1 MCRLKS
7 RHSRWLQEQADRGSI
22 DDLGEHGQLP
32 HQEHRRQAGRKI
44 ARTRSRSRSAGVS
57 AFCLAWVLTGTA
69 WALDPHRHVTQFG
82 HSAWRTQDGFVNR
95 PVAVTQTADGYVW
108 IATHDGLVRFDG
120 VKFSPWS
127 PPPGES
133 LPVPGLT
140 SLLSARDGSLWI
152 GTPGG
157 LSRFKD
163 GHLFNYTTTARSPG
177 ISVIAED
184 RAGTIWVTRYRLNDG
199 LGPLCRVDGEH
210 LICYGEKDGLVPR
223 YALGLAAQPDGTL
236 WFACGGMVCRFA
248 AGAFTSYF
256 PDPLTDPAG
265 GDGAIDVAVDPSGSV
280 WAGFDG
286 VGPRRGVQRFTDGEW
301 ASFVVPGLDGSTV
314 RSHTLFVDRQGTLW
328 VGTESSGLY
337 HVHDGHADH
346 YDRSDGLSGN
356 DVGSMYEDREGN
368 LWVTTDRG
376 LDMFHDTSVVTY
388 STVEGLVGSDLNSVL
403 ARRDGTV
410 CVGTHEGLSIIDANG
425 IRAIDPP
432 HGHPGQLVAALFED
446 SSSRLWV
453 GVGDTVMTYEAGRF
467 SPIAGADG
475 RPLARAG
482 VSWAFAED
490 RNGDIWALTAVASDQ
505 DHLLRTR
512 DRRVVQAIPVDA
524 IISKA
529 RFLATDPHEGVWIG
543 DSTGAFARL
552 RNGKADVVVRL
563 ETPEGPVNGYSLS
576 VDSDG
581 SVWFATNRGLYRW
594 QDGRM
599 SRLDSSNGLPCPV
612 IYSAI
617 RDDEGALWLYARC
630 GLLRIR
636 ASEWAAWLKAPDRKV
651 PVDVLDFADGAQP
664 TAGSG
669 GALPQPVVSKSPDGR
684 LWFLG
689 AFVQMI
695 DPRRTYAN
703 ALPPPVRIEALVADG
718 KNYATVAPARLPPLR
733 GQLEIDY
740 TALSFKLPRR
750 VKFRY
755 KLEGLDA
762 DWHEAGDRRQA
773 LYNDLRPANYR
784 FRVVASNDAGVWN
797 EAGAALDFSI
807 APAYYQTAW
816 FRTLAFVLCLSLLW
830 SAYRIRLRVIERH
843 QAEITAL
850 NEGLMKAQEQE
861 RTRIA
866 GELHDG
872 VMQQISAL
880 SLALGTG
887 KRQPEADAKKTMA
900 DVQRKLIEVGT
911 EVRQLSHD
919 LHPSTLKDA
928 GLPEAL
934 RGYCQEFSRVRDIPV
949 SCHAEDSIQDL
960 SRGAAL
966 ALYRIAQ
973 EALGNAAAHGAAQ
986 HVDVRLTLSNGRVTL
1001 TVSDDGRGFDP
1012 HRIGASGGLGL
1023 ISMRERARQL
1033 NGTFELESE
1042 PGRGSTVTVA
1052 IPFRR
1057 AL

>member
-1 MCRLKS
+1 MT
-7 RHSRWLQEQADRGSI
+7 
-22 DDLGEHGQLP
+22 
-32 HQEHRRQAGRKI
+32 
-44 ARTRSRSRSAGVS
+44 RTRGGGYCALVKLPPSPRCQAVVS
-57 AFCLAWVLTGTA
+57 AFCVAWVLTGTA

-108 IATHDGLVRFDG
+108 IATRDGLVRFDG

-133 LPVPGLT
+133 LPAPGL
-140 SLLSARDGSLWI
+140 SALLGARDGSLWI
-152 GTPGG
+152 GTTAG
-157 LSRFKD
+157 LSRLKD
-163 GHLFNYTTTARSPG
+163 GHLFNYTTTPRSPG
-177 ISVIAED
+177 ITVIAED
-184 RAGTIWVTRYRLNDG
+184 RAGTIWATRYRVNDG
-199 LGPLCRVDGEH
+199 LGPLCRVAGER
-210 LICYGEKDGLVPR
+210 LICYGKKDGLDPP

-256 PDPLTDPAG
+256 AEQLTNPAG
-265 GDGAIDVAVDPSGSV
+265 GTGATDVAVDSSGSV
-280 WAGFDG
+280 WAAFDA
-286 VGPRRGVQRFTDGEW
+286 VGPRVGLQRFADGKW
-301 ASFVVPGLDGSTV
+301 ASFVVPGLDGSAV
-314 RSHTLFVDRQGTLW
+314 HSHTLFVDRQGTLW
-328 VGTESSGLY
+328 IGTESNGLY

-356 DVGSMYEDREGN
+356 GIGSMFEDREGN
-368 LWVTTDRG
+368 LWVVTDRG

-388 STVEGLVGSDLNSVL
+388 STIEGLVGPDLNSVL
-403 ARRDGTV
+403 ALRDGTV
-410 CVGTHEGLSIIDANG
+410 WVGTQEALNIIDGNG

-432 HGHPGQLVAALFED
+432 HGRAGKFVAALFED
-446 SSSRLWV
+446 SAGRRWV
-453 GVGDTVMTYEAGRF
+453 GVADTVMTYEAGRF

-475 RPLARAG
+475 RPLVRAG
-482 VSWAFAED
+482 MARAFAED
-490 RNGDIWALTAVASDQ
+490 RNGDVWALTSAGAGASGER
-505 DHLLRTR
+505 HLFRTR
-512 DRRVVQAIPVDA
+512 DRRVVEDTPVDA
-524 IISKA
+524 IVSRP
-529 RFLATDPHEGVWIG
+529 RFLATDQHDGVWIA

-552 RNGKADVVVRL
+552 RNGRADVLVRL
-563 ETPEGPVNGYSLS
+563 ETPEGQVSGYNLS

-594 QDGRM
+594 LDGRI

-617 RDDEGALWLYARC
+617 RDDEGTSWLYARC
-630 GLLRIR
+630 GLLRIA
-636 ASEWAAWLKAPDRKV
+636 ASEWAGWLKASDRKV
-651 PVDVLDFADGAQP
+651 SVDVLDFADGAQP

-669 GALPQPVVSKSPDGR
+669 IPAQPIVSKAADGR

-689 AFVQMI
+689 GFVQVI
-695 DPRRTYAN
+695 DPRRTYVDAV
-703 ALPPPVRIEALVADG
+703 PPPVHIEALVADG
-718 KNYATVAPARLPPLR
+718 KSHATVAQARLPPLQR
-733 GQLEIDY
+733 QLEIDY

-750 VKFRY
+750 VRFRY
-755 KLEGLDA
+755 KLEGQDA
-762 DWHEAGDRRQA
+762 DWHDAGDRRQA
-773 LYNDLRPANYR
+773 LYNDLRPATYR

-797 EAGAALDFSI
+797 ETGAGLDFSI

-816 FRTLAFVLCLSLLW
+816 FRTLAVVMLLSLLW

-850 NEGLMKAQEQE
+850 NESLMKAQEQE

-880 SLALGTG
+880 SLVLGTG

-911 EVRQLSHD
+911 EVRQLSHN
-919 LHPSTLKDA
+919 LHPPMLKDA

-934 RGYCQEFSRVRDIPV
+934 RGYCEEFSRVRNIPV
-949 SCHAEDSIQDL
+949 SCHADDSVQDL

-986 HVDVRLTLSNGRVTL
+986 HVDVRLTLSNGRVML

-1023 ISMRERARQL
+1023 INMRERARHVRIGERARARVHG
-1033 NGTFELESE
+1033 NSGDSV
-1042 PGRGSTVTVA
+1042 STSVIATRSTLA
-1052 IPFRR
+1052 RCDCSLHAAFRR
-1057 AL
+1057 NRA